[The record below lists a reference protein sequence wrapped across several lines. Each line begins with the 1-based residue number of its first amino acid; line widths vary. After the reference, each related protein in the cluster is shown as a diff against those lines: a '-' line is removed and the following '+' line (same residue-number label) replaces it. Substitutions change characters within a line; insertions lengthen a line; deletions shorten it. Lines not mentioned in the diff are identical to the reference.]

1 MEDTW
6 QLGQCSNSLPSYWP
20 ISLLNGSHWTKQAK
34 TVGVYGLSD
43 IIHTSYIFPLKYFVL
58 GVLTL
63 FYKKTLNQ
71 ELAEEVKREDQL
83 YKRMILISIITAL
96 VLTVFATNQLSQ
108 VLSSFAQL
116 WQQVFQTLASLLNF
130 NINFENSGLF
140 ISRLVTNLPLALGL
154 FSKLVAVYW
163 ANDKPLSQKQF

>member
-1 MEDTW
+1 M
-6 QLGQCSNSLPSYWP
+6 PSFWP
-20 ISLLNGSHWTKQAK
+20 ISLLNGSHWAKQAK

-43 IIHTSYIFPLKYFVL
+43 IIHTSYIFPLKYFFL

-96 VLTVFATNQLSQ
+96 VLTVFVANQLSQ
-108 VLSSFAQL
+108 VLPSFVQL

-154 FSKLVAVYW
+154 LSKLVAVYL
-163 ANDKPLSQKQF
+163 ANDNPLSQKQF

>member
-1 MEDTW
+1 M
-6 QLGQCSNSLPSYWP
+6 
-20 ISLLNGSHWTKQAK
+20 
-34 TVGVYGLSD
+34 
-43 IIHTSYIFPLKYFVL
+43 
-58 GVLTL
+58 TL

-96 VLTVFATNQLSQ
+96 VLTVFVANQLSQ
-108 VLSSFAQL
+108 VLPSFAQL

-154 FSKLVAVYW
+154 FSKLVAVYL

>member
-1 MEDTW
+1 METNNYNTDL
-6 QLGQCSNSLPSYWP
+6 QIVSQEYPYEEESLQ
-20 ISLLNGSHWTKQAK
+20 TK
-34 TVGVYGLSD
+34 
-43 IIHTSYIFPLKYFVL
+43 
-58 GVLTL
+58 

-83 YKRMILISIITAL
+83 YKRMIFISIITAL

-154 FSKLVAVYW
+154 FSKNGSLYCAR
-163 ANDKPLSQKQF
+163 

>member
-1 MEDTW
+1 M
-6 QLGQCSNSLPSYWP
+6 
-20 ISLLNGSHWTKQAK
+20 
-34 TVGVYGLSD
+34 
-43 IIHTSYIFPLKYFVL
+43 
-58 GVLTL
+58 TL

-96 VLTVFATNQLSQ
+96 VLTVFAANQLSQ

-154 FSKLVAVYW
+154 FSKFVAVYL